1 MLHPQRL
8 ICVLSCGKDHL
19 DSSTEACDCS
29 LSGGRKSVDA
39 TGGSSMEQDAK
50 DSIWDGQMFYLPFPP
65 RGDRKFCKV
74 PFFFL
79 NDYDFVSKYN

>member
-1 MLHPQRL
+1 
-8 ICVLSCGKDHL
+8 
-19 DSSTEACDCS
+19 
-29 LSGGRKSVDA
+29 
-39 TGGSSMEQDAK
+39 MEQDAK